1 LTFSAPYG
9 IFKKFFLFFDIKFKG
24 CSELLGLSV
33 KLNPKNKRNVALL
46 ESKEIKN
53 ALIHAL
59 EAMGLRLL
67 KFLNDSDSLCGIVK
81 TLN

>member
-1 LTFSAPYG
+1 M
-9 IFKKFFLFFDIKFKG
+9 G
-24 CSELLGLSV
+24 CSESLGLSV
-33 KLNPKNKRNVALL
+33 RFNPKKKRNATLL
-46 ESKEIKN
+46 ELKEIKN